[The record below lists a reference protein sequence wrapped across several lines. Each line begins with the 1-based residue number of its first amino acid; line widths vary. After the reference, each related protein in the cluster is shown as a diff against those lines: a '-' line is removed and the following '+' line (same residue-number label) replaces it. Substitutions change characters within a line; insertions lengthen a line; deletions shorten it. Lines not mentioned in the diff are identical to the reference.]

1 MLWAVSLRQRAW
13 VFCRPCTMCRWLDKA
28 RPRRLQ
34 RGLPVAL
41 RVKMNN
47 TLLQSLRTAGVRP
60 TAARIGVLQVIEL
73 AGSAGISA
81 DDVFRQMLE
90 RGTHVSTST
99 VYRIVQNLQS
109 LGLLF
114 CDRRDR
120 HTLYRLRQSLLPP
133 TTEVRLTCRQ
143 CGRSVL
149 LPGEELRSEL
159 EVRAAEKGL
168 RPFVADLVL
177 QVDCLGYDGSG
188 AAVDRLGCGVPP

>member
-1 MLWAVSLRQRAW
+1 MNS
-13 VFCRPCTMCRWLDKA
+13 TI
-28 RPRRLQ
+28 LQ
-34 RGLPVAL
+34 R
-41 RVKMNN
+41 
-47 TLLQSLRTAGVRP
+47 LRTAGLRP
-60 TAARIGVLQVIEL
+60 TTARIGVLQVIEA
-73 AGSAGISA
+73 AGSAGIGA

-109 LGLLF
+109 LGLLL

-133 TTEVRLTCRQ
+133 TAEVRLTCRQ

-149 LPGEELRSEL
+149 LPGDELRSEL

-168 RPFVADLVL
+168 RPSVADLVL
-177 QVDCLGYDGSG
+177 QVHCLGYGESG
-188 AAVDRLGCGVPP
+188 AAVDRVNCGVHL